1 MVETITASCRGFVDL
16 LESLTRSRAL
26 KPLIDFYP
34 GFKVTAD
41 EETRGLVAR
50 LGELGVQFKDAENLT
65 FSTLTSLELEGW
77 THRNLP
83 DAA

>member
-1 MVETITASCRGFVDL
+1 
-16 LESLTRSRAL
+16 
-26 KPLIDFYP
+26 
-34 GFKVTAD
+34 VTAD

-50 LGELGVQFKDAENLT
+50 LGKLGVQFKDAENLT